1 MQPAIPHD
9 LVRHELRVVCAS
21 QPFVRSPRH
30 QKLLQYLVAELLAD
44 RLANLR
50 EIHLGVHV
58 FGRPA
63 ADFDPASDAIVRV
76 EASRLRARLQRYYA
90 SEGSEQRIHIE
101 LPLGSYIPTLSWRS
115 AQPIHRDE
123 GATLPV
129 VVVLPLAALENAGG
143 AGSSDI
149 DAWSDALTEEITD
162 TLARLP
168 EIRVVARTSAM
179 RFKGVR
185 GDIREIAKSLSA
197 NVLIEGSLQ
206 REGERLR
213 VIAQII
219 TANDGLHLWSDSV
232 VGDVNKRF
240 HFFDVVCAMIRRAMP
255 LAINAL
261 DREAGAASGSPVA
274 TTATPLEGEHSSAVQ
289 AHIPEAVRDLYD
301 RGRIAIR
308 IRTTASLARATA
320 LFTEA
325 VAAAPEFAR
334 AQSALAAALFQ
345 EVGMTMRAPTEA
357 AAPMRACIEK
367 ALSLDPQL
375 PEAHA
380 TLGMF
385 LFYYEHDWPAAER
398 SLLRAIRF
406 GPSYVSAHRAYAFAL
421 MMMRRFAEAD
431 HSFIQARALDPLD
444 ALTRVHHALLRFYER
459 RFEEAQRLFEGM
471 LDTDANNV
479 IARTLLAATCLHR
492 GELARAGQLYREAA
506 ARHPDLSIGL
516 CGLAVTL
523 AYDGRIDEAKG
534 ARDALRAFA
543 EKCFV
548 SWYQLA
554 MVDCALGDDDAA
566 HAALERAAST
576 HDFNFLCSAVDPTF
590 DRLHGSSAWIA
601 LMQRYRLP
609 HD

>member
-1 MQPAIPHD
+1 MQTAIPVD
-9 LVRHELRVVCAS
+9 LVRHVLDLVCSSAL
-21 QPFVRSPRH
+21 FARSPRH
-30 QKLLQYLVAELLAD
+30 QHLLRYLVEELLAG

-58 FGRPA
+58 FGRA
-63 ADFDPASDAIVRV
+63 SADFDPATDSVVRV
-76 EASRLRARLQRYYA
+76 EASRLRARLARYYA
-90 SEGSEQRIHIE
+90 SDGAELRVMIE
-101 LPLGSYIPTLSWRS
+101 LPIGSYVPTLRWAS
-115 AQPIHRDE
+115 AQANDRNDS
-123 GATLPV
+123 ATLPV
-129 VVVLPLAALENAGG
+129 VVVLPLDGL
-143 AGSSDI
+143 GSDDI
-149 DAWSDALTEEITD
+149 AHWSDALTEEITD
-162 TLARLP
+162 TLARFP

-179 RFKGVR
+179 QFKGAR
-185 GDIREIAKSLSA
+185 RDIREIARALSA

-232 VGDVNKRF
+232 VGDVNARF
-240 HFFDVVCAMIRRAMP
+240 RFFDLVCATIRRAMP
-255 LAINAL
+255 LVIGAL
-261 DREAGAASGSPVA
+261 DDDAGVAGSRRVA
-274 TTATPLEGEHSSAVQ
+274 TTPMALESNHLSVSQ
-289 AHIPEAVRDLYD
+289 ADIPEAVRDIYD

-320 LFTEA
+320 LFSEA

-367 ALSLDPQL
+367 ALSLDPQQ

-421 MMMRRFAEAD
+421 MMVRRFAEAD

-444 ALTRVHHALLRFYER
+444 AVTRVHHALLRFYER
-459 RFEEAQRLFEGM
+459 RFDEAQRLFEGM

-479 IARTLLAATCLHR
+479 IARTLLAATCLHS
-492 GELARAGQLYREAA
+492 GNVARAERLYREASTH
-506 ARHPDLSIGL
+506 HPDLSIGL

-523 AYDGRIDEAKG
+523 ARAGRIDEASE
-534 ARDALRAFA
+534 ARRLLLAFS
-543 EKCFV
+543 KKSFV
-548 SWYQLA
+548 SPYQFA
-554 MVDCALGDDDAA
+554 MIDCALGDDDAA
-566 HAALERAAST
+566 YAALGTAAST